1 MSDRFHSF
9 FPPATRRGALNTK
22 LQWQRRLGWEPKEF
36 KRLAPTLSRIEGW
49 RYRQDL
55 VLLYLLARDL
65 PPGGVILEIGSY
77 KGLATTTLA
86 FGARDGGH
94 EGVHTVDPHTGDLQA
109 LKAAGAEL
117 LPSEDDFKRNLAR
130 SGVADHVVSYTM
142 TSDELATRWED
153 RPIRLLFID
162 GWHSYDGAGSDIHN
176 WAPLVVPS
184 GVVVVDDYHNYPE
197 VERAVEDAADLLP
210 ARRARAGRMHLASQ
224 DPLPSSVERYLRIP
238 WG

>member
-1 MSDRFHSF
+1 MSDRSHSF

-77 KGLATTTLA
+77 KGLATTALA
-86 FGARDGGH
+86 FGARDGGR
-94 EGVHTVDPHTGDLQA
+94 GRVHTVDPHTGDLHA
-109 LKAAGAEL
+109 LEAAGVEL
-117 LPSEDDFKRNLAR
+117 LPSEDEFRRNIAR
-130 SGVADHVVSYTM
+130 SGVAEHVVSYTM
-142 TSDELATRWED
+142 TSDELVTRWED
-153 RPIRLLFID
+153 GPIRLLFID
-162 GWHSYDGAGSDIHN
+162 GWHSYEGAGSDIHN
-176 WAPLVVPS
+176 WVPLVVPS
-184 GVVVVDDYHNYPE
+184 GVVVVDDYHNYSE
-197 VERAVEDAADLLP
+197 VERAVENAEDLLP

-224 DPLPSSVERYLRIP
+224 EPLPSTVERYLRIP